1 MKQLLDRKLSQ
12 LKVFLWRKK
21 RSFLNER
28 RATKIWKDVDAFWRI
43 PFSGER
49 GRNVEKAR
57 ERKSFN
63 VIREPL
69 CASLESGSGSER
81 EREGER
87 YVTYVTLQCCVTV
100 LGYTVLLD
108 RRLHRVGVVLRLN
121 TLMWRRTWIIARTW
135 CSKERKSIGG
145 PRSII
150 SIATYWSFLPR
161 F

>member
-1 MKQLLDRKLSQ
+1 M
-12 LKVFLWRKK
+12 
-21 RSFLNER
+21 
-28 RATKIWKDVDAFWRI
+28 
-43 PFSGER
+43 
-49 GRNVEKAR
+49 EKAR

-121 TLMWRRTWIIARTW
+121 TLMLASDVDNCTDVVL
-135 CSKERKSIGG
+135 ERKKKYRGAAIYYLYCDLLVVS
-145 PRSII
+145 S
-150 SIATYWSFLPR
+150 AFLK